1 MLKYHNISSDQII
14 VNARANSTWKE
25 RRVIWKWVYD
35 CPLNV
40 CFGARVNDVS
50 DYQGGVRLST
60 EKKNCVAADQASQ
73 ATHKF

>member
-1 MLKYHNISSDQII
+1 MLKYLNISSDQII

-40 CFGARVNDVS
+40 CFGARVNDVF
-50 DYQGGVRLST
+50 DYQ
-60 EKKNCVAADQASQ
+60 
-73 ATHKF
+73 

>member
-50 DYQGGVRLST
+50 DYQGG
-60 EKKNCVAADQASQ
+60 EKKFASPLTKHPWPHTNFR
-73 ATHKF
+73 ATKM